1 MNSLVNIHPRNDK
14 PVKELVV
21 ISGKGGTGKTS
32 LVASFATLAKNAV
45 LADCDVDAA
54 DLHLLAAPRVIRR
67 ESFTG
72 GKRAAI
78 NTNFCSVCGHCEDLC
93 RFDAIHLNGPGNM
106 VFAATYQVD
115 PMACE
120 GCGVCAWFCP
130 NQAIQLDPA
139 INGTW
144 FVSDTRFGPMVHA
157 RLGAGEEN
165 SGKLVSLV
173 RTTAKQIAEERQM
186 EMVLIDGSPGVGCPV
201 IASITGADL
210 ALVVTE
216 PTPSGLHDM
225 RRVAELTRHF
235 GISAA
240 VCVNKWDLNPEM
252 SRTIEAAAQK
262 LGLAAVGRVRYDP
275 AVTEAQIREKTIV
288 EYRQDGSA
296 ADIRKMW
303 RQLHQRLS
311 RIPHPCEPGS
321 SLVMGPTEQVESV
334 SIQ

>member
-1 MNSLVNIHPRNDK
+1 MNSLVNVHSRNGK
-14 PVKELVV
+14 PVRELVV

-32 LVASFATLAKNAV
+32 LVASFATLAKSAV

-54 DLHLLAAPRVIRR
+54 DLHLLAAPRVIR
-67 ESFTG
+67 SQPFTG

-78 NTNFCSVCGHCEDLC
+78 NTNFCSACGRCQDLC
-93 RFDAIHLNGPGNM
+93 RFGAIHLNGPGNM

-157 RLGAGEEN
+157 RLGAGAEN

-173 RTTAKQIAEERQM
+173 RTTAKQIAEEREM
-186 EMVLIDGSPGVGCPV
+186 ELVIIDGSPGIGCPV
-201 IASITGADL
+201 IASITGVDL
-210 ALVVTE
+210 ALIVTE

-225 RRVAELTRHF
+225 QRVAELTRHF
-235 GISAA
+235 GIPAA
-240 VCVNKWDLNPEM
+240 VCVNKWDINPEM
-252 SRTIEAAAQK
+252 SSTIEAAAQQR
-262 LGLAAVGRVRYDP
+262 GLAAVGRIRYDP

-296 ADIRKMW
+296 ADIRKVW
-303 RQLHQRLS
+303 RQLRQRLS
-311 RIPHPCEPGS
+311 QSPSPFGAGQTLAMSPA
-321 SLVMGPTEQVESV
+321 EQVESI

>member
-1 MNSLVNIHPRNDK
+1 MNSLVNIHSRNDK

-32 LVASFATLAKNAV
+32 LVASFASLANHAV

-54 DLHLLAAPRVIRR
+54 DLHLLASPHVMR
-67 ESFTG
+67 SKPFTG
-72 GKRAAI
+72 GKRATI

-144 FVSDTRFGPMVHA
+144 FVSETRFGPMVHA
-157 RLGAGEEN
+157 CLGAGAEN

-173 RTTAKQIAEERQM
+173 RTTAKQIAEERHM
-186 EMVLIDGSPGVGCPV
+186 ELVLIDGSPGIGCPV
-201 IASITGADL
+201 IASITGVDL
-210 ALVVTE
+210 ALIVTE

-225 RRVAELTRHF
+225 QRVAELTRHF
-235 GISAA
+235 GIPAA

-252 SRTIEAAAQK
+252 SKTIEAAAQER
-262 LGLAAVGRVRYDP
+262 GLTAAGRVRYDP
-275 AVTEAQIREKTIV
+275 AVTEAQVHEKAIV

-296 ADIRKMW
+296 ADIRKVW
-303 RQLHQRLS
+303 RQLRQRLLQGRPPS
-311 RIPHPCEPGS
+311 RVGQALAMSPAEEVGI
-321 SLVMGPTEQVESV
+321 V